1 MYNTTSTLRTIELI
15 LGLNPMTQFDAGAR
29 PMSAAFQALP
39 DAAAYA
45 AQKPRIPLEERN
57 PAGSATAD
65 RSSRLDFSDADRI
78 DDNELNDILWLA
90 VRGTPAAPAPTRSYF
105 AR

>member
-1 MYNTTSTLRTIELI
+1 MYNTTSVLRTIELI

-29 PMSAAFQALP
+29 PMHAAFKATPDPAPYTAEKPRVALDERNSAAS
-39 DAAAYA
+39 
-45 AQKPRIPLEERN
+45 
-57 PAGSATAD
+57 PAAD
-65 RSSRLDFSDADRI
+65 RSARIDFSEEDRI

-90 VRGTPAAPAPTRSYF
+90 VRGTPAPPVPTRSYF